1 MNTGA
6 TMRVVEHH
14 LVVLTKWWRSG
25 LIFSTVSP
33 LLFLAAMGVGLGTL
47 VGDGGPRPELA
58 GLTYLQFVGPGLLA
72 ASVMQ
77 VASGESMWPIMG
89 GLKWQKTWHAMLAT
103 PLSVDDVVAGQFIY
117 EAIRLAVGGL
127 GYLVMLG
134 LFGVI
139 ESPWAILALP
149 AAVLCGMAF
158 ATPISAFTAT
168 QDGDQ
173 GFIVLFRVFV
183 MPVFLFSGAFFP
195 IEQLPSWL
203 EWLAKATPLWHGIE
217 LVRGLVL
224 GRLGGVDAATH
235 IAYLSAW
242 VAAGWLTAR
251 VTFRRRMVS

>member
-1 MNTGA
+1 MNSSA

-47 VGDGGPRPELA
+47 VGDGGPRPELD
-58 GLTYLQFVGPGLLA
+58 GLTYLEFVGPGLLA

-103 PLSVDDVVAGQFIY
+103 PISVDDVVAGQFIY

-127 GYLVMLG
+127 GYLLVLA
-134 LFGVI
+134 LFGVVD
-139 ESPWAILALP
+139 SPWAVLALP

-173 GFIVLFRVFV
+173 GFIVLFRIFV

-195 IEQLPSWL
+195 IEQLPTWL

-224 GRLGGVDAATH
+224 GRLGGADAVVH
-235 IAYLSAW
+235 VAYLTAW
-242 VAAGWLTAR
+242 IAAGWLAAR
-251 VTFRRRMVS
+251 ITFARRMVK